1 MFDTKEEAVH
11 LLKKLV
17 NACNLEVQNKELATD
32 IIEYTLERLLKD
44 EAHEQSN

>member
-32 IIEYTLERLLKD
+32 IIEYTFERLLKN